1 MSKKIIL
8 HLFACIVFMQSAY
21 SQVYFQPGTPYV
33 YRSLSPAGNTSVLT
47 LIFDTN
53 GNATISKSQE
63 TSLGIDKQSFY
74 VMAPSGEVSA
84 STYSDNKTGTV
95 PINGSTS
102 KYWLISF
109 ENPVNN
115 SLENN
120 TVKIECICKTGNEGA
135 KCSVSY
141 LQVNNNLSATCVPD
155 QGCMSCE
162 MKTTNIPNQSIVG
175 GSLLIKANSVTI
187 Q

>member
-8 HLFACIVFMQSAY
+8 HLFTCIVFMQSAF

-47 LIFDTN
+47 LVFDTN

-63 TSLGIDKQSFY
+63 TSLETDQQSFY
-74 VMAPSGEVSA
+74 VVAPIEEVSA
-84 STYSDNKTGTV
+84 STYSDNNTGTV
-95 PINGSTS
+95 QVNGSTS
-102 KYWLISF
+102 KYWLVSF
-109 ENPVNN
+109 ENPASNPLDDN
-115 SLENN
+115 SANLEL
-120 TVKIECICKTGNEGA
+120 I
-135 KCSVSY
+135 
-141 LQVNNNLSATCVPD
+141 
-155 QGCMSCE
+155 
-162 MKTTNIPNQSIVG
+162 G